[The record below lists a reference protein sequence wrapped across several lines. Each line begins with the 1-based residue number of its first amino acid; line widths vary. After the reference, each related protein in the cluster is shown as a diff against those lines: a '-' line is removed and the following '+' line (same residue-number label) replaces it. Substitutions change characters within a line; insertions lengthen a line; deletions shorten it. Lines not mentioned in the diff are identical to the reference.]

1 MAARGIDVFRARV
14 DTVAMWWLIIV
25 VGLLIAAGIL
35 FVTQFNKLR
44 RLDVLCVGALGDID
58 TLLTKRADLVPN
70 LVETVTGARD
80 FESSTIEAVT
90 VARTQTE
97 AARSVDEKSAADAS
111 LTGALGRLFAVAEA
125 YPQLTATSNFQTL
138 QVQLAD
144 IEGHL
149 QFARQHYNDA
159 VVHLNT
165 ALRTIPSM
173 WFAGVAGVSLRD
185 VYREPDESRRSAP
198 DVEL

>member
-1 MAARGIDVFRARV
+1 
-14 DTVAMWWLIIV
+14 MWWLIIV

-125 YPQLTATSNFQTL
+125 YPQLTATANFRDLQT
-138 QVQLAD
+138 QLA
-144 IEGHL
+144 EVESQL
-149 QFARQHYNDA
+149 QFARQFYNDT
-159 VVHLNT
+159 VITFNT

-173 WFAGVAGVSLRD
+173 WFAGLAGVSMRPVYEEAD
-185 VYREPDESRRSAP
+185 VARRAAP
-198 DVEL
+198 RVDFSE

>member
-1 MAARGIDVFRARV
+1 
-14 DTVAMWWLIIV
+14 MWWLLV
-25 VGLLIAAGIL
+25 VGVLLVVLVVFGI
-35 FVTQFNKLR
+35 VQFNKLR
-44 RLDVLCVGALGDID
+44 RLDVLCIGALGDID

-70 LVETVTGARD
+70 LVETVKGARD
-80 FESSTIEAVT
+80 FEASTIEAVT
-90 VARTQTE
+90 VARTQTQ
-97 AARSVDEKSAADAS
+97 AAQSLDQKSEADAS

-138 QVQLAD
+138 QVQLAE
-144 IEGHL
+144 IEGQL
-149 QFARQHYNDA
+149 QFARQYYNDA

-173 WFAGVAGVSLRD
+173 WFAGIAGVSQRE

-198 DVEL
+198 GVQF